1 VSARSNACT
10 PSKLRGLDYPKLA
23 LNVPDDFVEAVAQRA
38 TAIVIDYQAAT
49 APPYL
54 STEQAAK
61 YLAAKPARVH
71 DLVALGKLTPRRDG
85 RRLLFRRDDLDAYIE
100 ASA

>member
-1 VSARSNACT
+1 VSAASRPPT
-10 PSKLRGLDYPKLA
+10 PPKVRGLAYPKIA
-23 LNVPDDFVEAVAQRA
+23 LDVPDSLVEAVALRA
-38 TAIVIDYQAAT
+38 AAIVIEAQT
-49 APPYL
+49 ASASPWL
-54 STEQAAK
+54 STEQAAD

-85 RRLLFRRDDLDAYIE
+85 RRLLFRRDELDAYIE